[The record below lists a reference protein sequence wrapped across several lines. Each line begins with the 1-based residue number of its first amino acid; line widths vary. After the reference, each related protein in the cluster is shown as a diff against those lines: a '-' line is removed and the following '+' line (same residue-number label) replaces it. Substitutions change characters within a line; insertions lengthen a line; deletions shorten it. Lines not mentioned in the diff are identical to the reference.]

1 MNLRSTADKPNMFI
15 RAFLRA
21 AIAAS
26 SGVVL
31 VCSSPPAG
39 NAPRDASTPLS
50 PATAVDGPR
59 FSTDSCEKDADCA
72 PAAMCHPDKCV
83 ARANVGS
90 MPADVMCTM
99 ECRGG
104 TVDCGYNHCGCVASP
119 SGKKLCALL
128 PGAPAAQ

>member
-15 RAFLRA
+15 RACSRA

-26 SGVVL
+26 VGVVL

-39 NAPRDASTPLS
+39 NAPRDASTPLPS
-50 PATAVDGPR
+50 ATAVDGPK
-59 FSTDSCEKDADCA
+59 FSTDSCKKDADCA

-83 ARANVGS
+83 ALAHVGS

-99 ECRGG
+99 ECRNG
-104 TVDCGYNHCGCVASP
+104 
-119 SGKKLCALL
+119 
-128 PGAPAAQ
+128 